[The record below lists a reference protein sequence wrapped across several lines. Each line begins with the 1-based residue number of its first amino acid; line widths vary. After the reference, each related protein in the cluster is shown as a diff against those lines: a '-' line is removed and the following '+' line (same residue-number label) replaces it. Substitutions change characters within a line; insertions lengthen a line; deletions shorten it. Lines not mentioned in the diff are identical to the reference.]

1 MDIGVLNKQAKIKL
15 TTDQWMLVALTVS
28 VFLTVF
34 VQIAAILVISIYA
47 LIKRRD
53 MWKRRRPEAILLG
66 CFWILTIVV
75 TVVYGTLPMVLLSA
89 ALGLAYVG
97 IVFVSHSMS
106 SHMFNLLSE
115 IICIASWPCFVVAL
129 IQMAMG
135 LSWVY
140 GERYCS
146 VFTNAN
152 FYGMV
157 CAITILLCVHN
168 FCRTNKWGVRIFYG
182 CTILVNCVAMYMTGS
197 RSSIVVTAVSCA
209 IYLIFT
215 RRWKVL
221 ALASAV
227 LVILLSIDIL
237 MGETLDLLPRMDE
250 VVSSLNGRFGIWRNA
265 VASITARPIFG
276 YGTYSYARVYN
287 ELGGWYAL
295 HAHNLLLEMVMD
307 YGIVGLGILLGLFG
321 VILGRSIKANRGLR
335 NKPGLGMVVAA
346 YAIVLLSG
354 MFDLAML
361 WPQTAALLFFMI
373 SYGQE
378 DISAQLTE

>member
-1 MDIGVLNKQAKIKL
+1 MDIGVLNKRAEIKL
-15 TTDQWMLVALTVS
+15 TTDQWMLLALGVS

-34 VQIAAILVISIYA
+34 VQIAAILVVSIYA

-53 MWKRRRPEAILLG
+53 MWKNRQPEAILLG
-66 CFWILTIVV
+66 CFWVLTIVV
-75 TVVYGTLPMVLLSA
+75 TAVYGNLIMTLLSV

-97 IVFVSHSMS
+97 IMFVFQSMNGR
-106 SHMFNLLSE
+106 MFNILSQM
-115 IICIASWPCFVVAL
+115 ICIASWPCFAVAM

-168 FCRTNKWGVRIFYG
+168 LCRTSKWGVRIFYG
-182 CTILVNCVAMYMTGS
+182 CTVLVNFVAMYMTGS
-197 RSSIVVTAVSCA
+197 RTSIVVTAVSCA
-209 IYLIFT
+209 IYLMFT
-215 RRWKVL
+215 RRWKIL
-221 ALASAV
+221 GLASAV
-227 LVILLSIDIL
+227 LVSLLAVDIL
-237 MGETLDLLPRMDE
+237 MGDHLDLIPRMDE
-250 VVSSLNGRFGIWRNA
+250 IVSSLDGRFDIWKNA
-265 VASITARPIFG
+265 VASITARPLFG
-276 YGTYSYARVYN
+276 YGTYSYIRVYN

-335 NKPGLGMVVAA
+335 SKPGLGMAVAA
-346 YAIVLLSG
+346 YAIVLLAG

-378 DISAQLTE
+378 GSSTQLTE